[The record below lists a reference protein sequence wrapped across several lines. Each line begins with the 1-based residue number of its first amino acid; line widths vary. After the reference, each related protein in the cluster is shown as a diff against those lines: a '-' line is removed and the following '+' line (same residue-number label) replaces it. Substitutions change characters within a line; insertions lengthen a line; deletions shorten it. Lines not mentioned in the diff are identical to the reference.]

1 VISKIV
7 MLRLTRGAISSSHKF
22 QPIRITPVFS
32 GQFNRSISRKV
43 SRKQQQEELN
53 PLKVNKRVSEARPFG
68 EYAPDQP
75 GESTEWSLDSPENV
89 FIGDFIQPKY
99 DQLYKD
105 QDPKDYLT
113 YTYCAICLDGH
124 ILDPMNTQFLKDYMN
139 IDGTMLPRRG
149 GTNFCRRHQKQ
160 FARTVKRA
168 VNMGIFTWKKGFFR
182 SAKFFDK
189 AAWTSFNG
197 EQTSL
202 NQQELTTLFQSRV
215 IKNPES
221 DVVPSLEGSFAHN
234 WDMSDI
240 NLQAFAK
247 SIQDVAREIA
257 SAPRTR
263 IYIDEDGKPVSLD
276 PTPIP
281 VKEITQE
288 MQDQAEDESE
298 GDLIMEGGVD
308 MDEELA
314 DLESNGFMD
323 LLSRNHDKGSAISW
337 EKNED
342 GTIKMTPRL
351 EEPPN
356 GQKLETFDREAFRE
370 QLKLDISNLLK
381 ERYVPSGMKEADAQ
395 KVEAVLFK
403 IVDKEF
409 DHVRDTPQD
418 YRLKAMEYSVF
429 PPEEDEADRAQ
440 QRLLARNS
448 SSFDAFGI

>member
-1 VISKIV
+1 VILKII
-7 MLRLTRGAISSSHKF
+7 MLSLTRGAITSSHNS
-22 QPIRITPVFS
+22 QVIRIRPVFS
-32 GQFNRSISRKV
+32 GQVKRTLSRKI
-43 SRKQQQEELN
+43 SKKQQEDEVN
-53 PLKVNKRVSEARPFG
+53 PLKVNKRVSEPRAYG
-68 EYAPDQP
+68 AYASDTP
-75 GESTEWSLDSPENV
+75 GEDVEWSLDRPENV

-105 QDPKDYLT
+105 QDPRDYRSR
-113 YTYCAICLDGH
+113 TYCAICLDGH
-124 ILDPMNTQFLKDYMN
+124 ILDPMNTQLLKDYMN

-160 FARTVKRA
+160 YSRTVKRA

-182 SAKFFDK
+182 SASFFDK
-189 AAWTSFNG
+189 GAWTSFNG

-221 DVVPSLEGSFAHN
+221 DVVPSLEGSIAHN
-234 WDMSDI
+234 WDVSDI

-288 MQDQAEDESE
+288 MQDQAEDEDE

-308 MDEELA
+308 MDEELE
-314 DLESNGFMD
+314 DIESNSFMD
-323 LLSRNHDKGSAISW
+323 LLSRNHDRGSAISW

-342 GTIKMTPRL
+342 GTVKMTPRL
-351 EEPPN
+351 EVPPA
-356 GQKLETFDREAFRE
+356 GQKLETFDREAFRD
-370 QLKLDISNLLK
+370 QLKTDISNLLK
-381 ERYVPSGMKEADAQ
+381 ERYVPNGMKEADAQ
-395 KVEAVLFK
+395 RVEAVLFK
-403 IVDKEF
+403 IVDREF
-409 DHVRDTPQD
+409 DYVRDTPQD
-418 YRLKAMEYSVF
+418 YRVTAMEYSVF
-429 PPEEDEADRAQ
+429 PPEEDETDLAQ
-440 QRLLARNS
+440 QRILARQSN
-448 SSFDAFGI
+448 AFGSFGI